1 MCRDYEGHILAALS
15 QNVALVQLVD
25 IAKALTRKWAVEFAK
40 GSFRHTKIQSV
51 VLLCSAILLKRLRG
65 WFFATVSIST
75 CSTKWESISSQSC

>member
-40 GSFRHTKIQSV
+40 GSFRRFKIQIV
-51 VLLCSAILLKRLRG
+51 VLLYSAILLKRLRG
-65 WFFATVSIST
+65 WVVFCDGISFNMFD
-75 CSTKWESISSQSC
+75 EMGIN